1 MAESLEINETLDEKP
16 AYIMFEDEAEDSQS
30 QEKYLFYIIEVQEE
44 NKYEL
49 EAIPLVA
56 LSA

>member
-1 MAESLEINETLDEKP
+1 ML
-16 AYIMFEDEAEDSQS
+16 EDEAEDSQS
-30 QEKYLFYIIEVQEE
+30 REKYLFYIIEVQEE